1 MSFKIDSKRIWE
13 LVQIEEEVNCNI
25 GAAVDVYLH
34 QNNSNLSADSYLDR
48 NKLVDLLQGEL
59 GEVLLIE
66 DIDAI
71 VNIVQEQIRMRIDQR
86 KIESDRIFSWQNGRS
101 PSM

>member
-1 MSFKIDSKRIWE
+1 MSFKIDTKRIWE

-25 GAAVDVYLH
+25 GAAVDMHLH
-34 QNNSNLSADSYLDR
+34 ENNSHLSANSYLDR

-59 GEVLLIE
+59 GEVLLVE

-71 VNIVQEQIRMRIDQR
+71 VSIVQEQVRIRIDQR
-86 KIESDRIFSWQNGRS
+86 KLAR
-101 PSM
+101 